1 MKVKPYIFYLQN
13 TVTGNCMYV
22 DSSGNI
28 QEQSIMAAGTMQDVS
43 MKNAPDGWME
53 ATLGY
58 SRNKT
63 YYGFN
68 RSYSDPLKM
77 VKDAAYIVNSKFYL
91 RSGIETKISL
101 LILKYNQ
108 NAQTGDPTYKLY
120 HKAPI
125 DFPQKRHKVAESFQC
140 NLLQGGIL
148 QMLKTYENTVFS
160 IPCDG
165 SIPENIK
172 VNMDGMLLQ
181 DTLNYAIPSFSQQTD
196 IFWSQLPCN
205 FVDNDG
211 DSISMIHQDQ
221 SSQLPY
227 GNSSWYRNN
236 QGYMLSFQKA
246 TTVTITGSITV
257 QSIDQKTIAPLMLK
271 VITGTQA
278 TIAADDYELLP
289 QSTTGGY
296 THLVTTPRTYYFTK
310 KIPLKANETF
320 FLIYNNAPSAG
331 QVAIKFLGGNFA
343 VTFPSSAADTAPW
356 CITWYDLFKLLIKNI
371 NIAASSQFQTFN
383 FGADSQLLQQKLNLV
398 VTSGDALRASGD
410 PNYQKF
416 YNAVQTNP
424 NFPNVNNTY
433 SFGPVIKT
441 SLSDMFQSY
450 NAVLNGSLGNQ
461 TLSGEGETVFFE
473 GKGYVFNSSQD
484 TFDLGEVS
492 DFETGVDIEKLFT
505 ILQIGYEEQQYDQKS
520 GKYEWNTTLA
530 MVSPINSIP
539 SKILKIVS
547 RYRADAYGIERL
559 RANVDA
565 TSNTKNTSDNSVF
578 IINTDRSNFIYDY
591 FEMNFNSSF
600 PDATNS
606 NNTNMP
612 LVQNN
617 LYQSLPLAVLRS
629 SYFSVNNDPSIMVL
643 SQQALSVSMPLA
655 IAITGNINGSP
666 INLLTGQPADWVTIN
681 LFVNGVIVKTWT
693 VTSTSPSTV
702 INITDSY
709 TQVWHTGD
717 NMYFQASTSATGT
730 AQIDSIGLN
739 MNSGYFTSTGANITV
754 EGGASN
760 RMLAMPTIAAP
771 FVSSLPVLSYSFQ
784 YFQFNSALALKN
796 FNTLISFH
804 GAMNGTLA
812 SPAVQVDMR
821 AYSAPDP
828 LTNIVNISNN
838 VSNTYATGAS
848 GAWQTFASVFDF
860 VRNWS
865 QGDIMFLVGSS
876 YSTMQTEFQAIDI
889 KVISTEI
896 KAYALKR
903 VQYDYISGIP
913 ALCGFTT
920 TPITL
925 ITLGGPVIVNVPTA
939 IPVTTGPGAPYNI
952 EDLTPKQMLLNW
964 GNYLS
969 SILWDQPTGIFQF
982 STLSK
987 NQYLITK
994 KNGVSLVQNA
1004 PVRVSDLDAPLFSLN
1019 LASFKTKVPLTFD
1032 EMMSRSVNAFLSW
1045 TYNGQKYYGF
1055 AEDMKQKSTLNEM
1068 QQWEALIA

>member
-1 MKVKPYIFYLQN
+1 MKVRPYIFYFQN
-13 TVTGNCMYV
+13 DYTGNCMYV
-22 DSSGNI
+22 DGGGNI
-28 QEQSIMAAGTMQDVS
+28 QEISIMAAGTAQDVS
-43 MKNAPDGWME
+43 LKNAPGGWME

-58 SRNKT
+58 ARNKT

-68 RSYSDPLKM
+68 RSYSDPIKM
-77 VKDAAYIVNSKFYL
+77 VKDAAFMARTKFYL
-91 RSGIETKISL
+91 GQGIETKISL
-101 LILKYNQ
+101 LILKWNP
-108 NAQTGDPTYKLY
+108 NPAIGEGNYKLY
-120 HKAPI
+120 YKAPI
-125 DFPQKRHKVAESFQC
+125 DFPQSNDIIAEGFEC
-140 NLLQGGIL
+140 NLLEGGIL

-181 DTLNYAIPSFSQQTD
+181 DTLNYAIPSFSQETD

-211 DSISMIHQDQ
+211 DSIGMIHQDQ
-221 SSQLPY
+221 TSALPY
-227 GNSSWYRNN
+227 GNSTWYRNN
-236 QGYMLSFQKA
+236 QNYMLSFQKA

-257 QSIDQKTIAPLMLK
+257 QSIDQKTVAPLILK

-278 TIAADDYELLP
+278 TIADDSYELLP

-296 THLVTTPRTYYFTK
+296 THLVTSPRTYYFTK
-310 KIPLKANETF
+310 QIPLKANETF
-320 FLIYNNAPSAG
+320 FLIYTNAPAAG
-331 QVAIKFLGGNFA
+331 QVALQFLGGNFS
-343 VTFPSSAADTAPW
+343 VTFASSAADTAPW

-371 NIAASSQFQTFN
+371 NQAASNQFQTFN
-383 FGADSQLLQQKLNLV
+383 FGADSQLLQQKLNLT

-416 YNAVQTNP
+416 YNAIQANP

-441 SLSDMFQSY
+441 SLSAMFQSY
-450 NAVLNGSLGNQ
+450 NAVLNGALGNQ

-473 GKGYVFNSSQD
+473 NKGYVYNSSQD

-492 DFETGVDIEKLFT
+492 DMKRRVDVEKLFT
-505 ILQIGYEEQQYDQKS
+505 ILQIGYEENQYDQKS
-520 GKYEWNTTLA
+520 GKYEWNTTLE

-539 SKILKIVS
+539 SKILRIVS
-547 RYRADAYGIERL
+547 PYRADAYGIERL
-559 RANVDA
+559 RANIDA
-565 TSNTKNTSDNSVF
+565 TSSTKNSSDNSVF
-578 IINTDRSNFIYDY
+578 IINTDPTTFIYDY
-591 FEMNFNSSF
+591 FEMNFTSSF
-600 PDATNS
+600 PDPTNS

-617 LYQSLPLAVLRS
+617 LYQTLPLVVLRS
-629 SYFSVNNDPSIMVL
+629 AYFSVNNDPSIMVL
-643 SQQALSVSMPLA
+643 SQQALSASMPLA
-655 IAITGNINGSP
+655 INITGNLNGAP
-666 INLLTGQPADWVTIN
+666 INLLTGQPADFVTIN
-681 LFVNGVIVKTWT
+681 LFVNGAIVKTWT

-709 TQVWHTGD
+709 TKTWHTGD

-760 RMLAMPTIAAP
+760 RMLAMPTVGAP
-771 FVSSLPVLSYSFQ
+771 LVGGLPVLSFSFQ
-784 YFQFNSALALKN
+784 YFQFNSALANKN
-796 FNTLISFH
+796 FNTVIPFN

-812 SPAVQVDMR
+812 SPAVQVDLR
-821 AYSAPDP
+821 AYSSTDP
-828 LTNIVNISNN
+828 TTN
-838 VSNTYATGAS
+838 VSDTYVTGAS
-848 GAWQTFASVFDF
+848 GGWQPFASAFNF
-860 VRNWS
+860 NRNWS
-865 QGDIMFLVGSS
+865 QGDIMFIVGSS
-876 YSTMQTEFQAIDI
+876 YSTMQTEFEAIDI
-889 KVISTEI
+889 KVTSTEI

-920 TPITL
+920 TPIMISTL
-925 ITLGGPVIVNVPTA
+925 FGPLTVDVPTA

-964 GNYLS
+964 GNYLNS
-969 SILWDQPTGIFQF
+969 VLWDQPNGILQF

-987 NQYLITK
+987 NQYLVTRL
-994 KNGVSLVQNA
+994 NGVTLVQNA
-1004 PVRVSDLDAPLFSLN
+1004 PVRLSDLDPGLFTL
-1019 LASFKTKVPLTFD
+1019 LLMSFNTRVPDTFD
-1032 EMMSRSVNAFLSW
+1032 SVMRSSVNAFLSW
-1045 TYNGQKYYGF
+1045 TYFGKKYYGF

-1068 QQWEALIA
+1068 QQWEALVA